1 MVKSVVV
8 GALLVLGGATPG
20 LGQDCLHGRNESAAN
35 RQRREQA
42 IKVAH
47 SINAAQ
53 AAAIAVNPNATYKRV
68 SELRL
73 PEIPDNFQ
81 LTLHVNGRQTYAFS
95 LKDFADPCY
104 FAIFSDQDRLVYAT
118 HPEPGAPVIVPAQPR

>member
-1 MVKSVVV
+1 MVKPVVV
-8 GALLVLGGATPG
+8 GALLLLGGTTSGFA
-20 LGQDCLHGRNESAAN
+20 QECLHGRNETAEH

-42 IKVAH
+42 ISVAH

-53 AAAIAVNPNATYKRV
+53 RAAIAVDPRATYKRI
-68 SELRL
+68 SELKL

-81 LTLHVNGRQTYAFS
+81 VTMHVNGRRTYAFS

-104 FAIFSDQDRLVYAT
+104 FAIFSDQDGFVYAGQ
-118 HPEPGAPVIVPAQPR
+118 PVPGAAVVVPAQRR